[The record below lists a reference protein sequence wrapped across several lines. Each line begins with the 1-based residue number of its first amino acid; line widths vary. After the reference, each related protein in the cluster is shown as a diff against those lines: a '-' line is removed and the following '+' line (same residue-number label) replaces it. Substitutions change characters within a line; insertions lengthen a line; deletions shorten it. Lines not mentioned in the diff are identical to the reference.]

1 MHQRRQADSYRIGV
15 VLDLI
20 AKTAVAVLIV
30 FALFH
35 QDWARF
41 SDKAMTARAVAYPVL
56 IGSVA
61 AVWAWRRRR
70 RPVRYPAAVAVLVT
84 MPFLVDLAGNALD
97 LYDRIDWF
105 DDACHFTNWAT
116 LTAAVGVAVVSN
128 RTLSPIVVAALC
140 IGFGATTAI
149 LWEIAEFGAFVTKTP
164 ERYGLY
170 HDTIGDLAL
179 GLLGATV
186 AGTVCAA
193 VGYRQR
199 GRPALTAATPAP
211 ATPVTS

>member
-1 MHQRRQADSYRIGV
+1 MSPRRLARSHRIGIV
-15 VLDLI
+15 VDLV
-20 AKTAVAVLIV
+20 AKASVAVLIV
-30 FALFH
+30 FALSH
-35 QDWARF
+35 PDWARF
-41 SDKAMTARAVAYPVL
+41 SDKAMTARAVAYPIL

-70 RPVRYPAAVAVLVT
+70 KAVRYPALVSVLLT

-97 LYDRIDWF
+97 LYDRIGWF
-105 DDACHFTNWAT
+105 DDACHFANWAL
-116 LTAAVGVAVVSN
+116 LTAAVGVALVHA
-128 RTLSPIVVAALC
+128 RTLSPAVVAALC

-186 AGTVCAA
+186 AGTVCA
-193 VGYRQR
+193 VVLTYRQR
-199 GRPALTAATPAP
+199 L
-211 ATPVTS
+211 PVSADRWS

>member
-1 MHQRRQADSYRIGV
+1 MNRYRFGI

-20 AKTAVAVLIV
+20 AKAAVVFLIA
-30 FALFH
+30 FALSH
-35 QDWARF
+35 PDWVRF
-41 SDKAMTARAVAYPVL
+41 SDKAMTARALAYPVL

-61 AVWAWRRRR
+61 AGWAWRRRSR
-70 RPVRYPAAVAVLVT
+70 AVRYPALVSGLVT
-84 MPFLVDLAGNALD
+84 MPFLIDLAGNALD

-105 DDACHFTNWAT
+105 DDACHFSNWAL
-116 LTAAVGVAVVSN
+116 LTAAVGVALGYV
-128 RTLSPIVVAALC
+128 RTLSPAVVAALC

-186 AGTVCAA
+186 AGGVCG
-193 VGYRQR
+193 VLSYRQR
-199 GRPALTAATPAP
+199 SGSAARPR
-211 ATPVTS
+211 